1 MGVLIH
7 RLSTGY
13 PQRYAQAGGGESGIA
28 YRVDAGRAATG
39 FGRAPK
45 EMHRLCQTRHDK
57 LPDIDEFTV
66 ASLNL
71 HCGFGFYGQPF
82 DVAAALCQLE
92 ADVICV
98 QESWLSLAGDGAARG
113 DALAEAA
120 AKLGAEIHRVVM
132 ASPPGLRLAGVP
144 QGTVPGELAIAVLT
158 SLQVAGYEII
168 ELGRAPG
175 DDVPRFGQ
183 AVTLKLDSGTKVRV
197 VNTHLT
203 HRLTS
208 LLQMRTLRQRLQ
220 AEAGRTGRFPTV
232 VVGDL
237 NMPRSFAALS
247 ISYDIT
253 VRGRTWPASR
263 PLLQLDH
270 ILVDQSIKV
279 IESAV
284 LPTVGSDHLPVRAR
298 LRILPSR

>member
-1 MGVLIH
+1 
-7 RLSTGY
+7 
-13 PQRYAQAGGGESGIA
+13 
-28 YRVDAGRAATG
+28 
-39 FGRAPK
+39 
-45 EMHRLCQTRHDK
+45 MHRLCQTRHDK

-98 QESWLSLAGDGAARG
+98 QESWLSLAGDGAARD

>member
-1 MGVLIH
+1 
-7 RLSTGY
+7 
-13 PQRYAQAGGGESGIA
+13 
-28 YRVDAGRAATG
+28 
-39 FGRAPK
+39 
-45 EMHRLCQTRHDK
+45 
-57 LPDIDEFTV
+57 V

-98 QESWLSLAGDGAARG
+98 QECWLPLADDRAACADGP
-113 DALAEAA
+113 LAEAA

-132 ASPPGLRLAGVP
+132 ATTPGLHLAGVP
-144 QGTVPGELAIAVLT
+144 ATAIAGELGIAVLT
-158 SLQVAGYEII
+158 ALPVTGYEII
-168 ELGRAPG
+168 DLGLAAG

-183 AVTLKLDSGTKVRV
+183 AVTLELASGTRVRV

-208 LLQMRTLRQRLQ
+208 PLQLRTLRQRLRT
-220 AEAGRTGRFPTV
+220 EAQQTGRIPTV
-232 VVGDL
+232 VAGDL
-237 NMPRSFAALS
+237 NMPWSLAALS
-247 ISYDIT
+247 ISYDT
-253 VRGRTWPASR
+253 TARGRTWPAHR

-284 LPTVGSDHLPVRAR
+284 LPTVGSDHLPVCAR
-298 LRILPSR
+298 LRVLPTR